1 MDTCDFKSDLAF
13 GKVGEQQ
20 VSTILTE
27 CNIKHGP
34 NPDKYGHD
42 ILSEMGSIEVK
53 TSNYYPLVEVYHDIR
68 TMRLGWGYNNQVA
81 DLLVVV
87 SDNGCH
93 VINEQELLN
102 EGYKQICKRLKIS
115 YNSNKEKT
123 FKLALDNDILRVNK
137 STGNRN
143 QSAWFK
149 VNGIEMIDFEE
160 YIRGWKIE
168 QNNSWGF
175 LKPDTG
181 IRR

>member
-34 NPDKYGHD
+34 NPDKYGH
-42 ILSEMGSIEVK
+42 
-53 TSNYYPLVEVYHDIR
+53 
-68 TMRLGWGYNNQVA
+68 
-81 DLLVVV
+81 
-87 SDNGCH
+87 
-93 VINEQELLN
+93 
-102 EGYKQICKRLKIS
+102 
-115 YNSNKEKT
+115 
-123 FKLALDNDILRVNK
+123 DILRVNK